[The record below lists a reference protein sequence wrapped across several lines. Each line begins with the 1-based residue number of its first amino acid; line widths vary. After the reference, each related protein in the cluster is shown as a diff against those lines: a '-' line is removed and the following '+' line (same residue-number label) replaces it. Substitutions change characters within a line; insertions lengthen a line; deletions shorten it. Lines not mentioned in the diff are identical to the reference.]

1 MVVFLENHTSL
12 LSCCNNFIERKTKM
26 LAWIVANY
34 LNVAVGIISV
44 AEVVSFF
51 VPKSAGT
58 LKGLIS
64 ALVALG
70 AKDPQVLGQ

>member
-1 MVVFLENHTSL
+1 
-12 LSCCNNFIERKTKM
+12 M